1 MDIRCPPHTLQTLSR
16 VVTCS
21 IYLQG
26 RSLGPTSIEKKATS
40 LGTVQSWVWGW
51 VPVKCHRRGACGG
64 AADTLPRNYE
74 RERERE
80 RERNKQRRWRKA
92 KRSQARCYLNQSSP
106 SNTRFAFPI
115 EAQIFF
121 AGFLNFF
128 SNNFFLPTFDC
139 FEFCILLGK

>member
-1 MDIRCPPHTLQTLSR
+1 MMDIRCPPHTLQTFSR
-16 VVTCS
+16 VVTYS

-51 VPVKCHRRGACGG
+51 VPGKCHRRGACAG
-64 AADTLPRNYE
+64 AADTLPSNYE

-80 RERNKQRRWRKA
+80 REGEIERTKQRRCRKA
-92 KRSQARCYLNQSSP
+92 KRRQARCYLDQSSP

-115 EAQIFF
+115 VAQIFL
-121 AGFLNFF
+121 AGF
-128 SNNFFLPTFDC
+128 
-139 FEFCILLGK
+139 